1 MHAKLPAMMTVRN
14 NHSTTTSA
22 IGLTVKPVNSA
33 NSSLI
38 VGRIVTVKIVASTAH
53 QTISRTRAHVTL
65 GRGDVASSSMSC
77 IGKSPPRPIVIRAID
92 QVKKPLA
99 GYRRGIEAGKFK
111 RRMLGGVAEWLKAA
125 VC

>member
-1 MHAKLPAMMTVRN
+1 MHAKLPAIMIVRK

-22 IGLTVKPVNSA
+22 IALTVTPVKSA

-38 VGRIVTVKIVASTAH
+38 VGRIVTVKIAASTAD
-53 QTISRTRAHVTL
+53 QTISRTRAHGTL

-77 IGKSPPRPIVIRAID
+77 IGTSPPRPIVISAID
-92 QVKKPLA
+92 QVKKPLV
-99 GYRRGIEAGKFK
+99 GYRSGIEAGKFK
-111 RRMLGGVAEWLKAA
+111 RRMFGGVAEWLKAA